1 MSLFTQVK
9 ERISHQLVDIL
20 DLDED
25 CQSCIC
31 NMLQKPKDSS
41 KGEYCLNIQKLV
53 HTCGKCDKL
62 NSNQK

>member
-1 MSLFTQVK
+1 MSLLTEVK
-9 ERISHQLVDIL
+9 ERISYQLVDIL

-25 CQSCIC
+25 CQSCIKS
-31 NMLQKPKDSS
+31 MLQKPKDSS

-53 HTCGKCDKL
+53 HTCGKCGKL

>member
-1 MSLFTQVK
+1 MSLLTEVK
-9 ERISHQLVDIL
+9 ERISYQLVTIL
-20 DLDED
+20 DLDES
-25 CQSCIC
+25 CQNCIS
-31 NMLQKPKDSS
+31 NMLQRPKDSS

>member
-1 MSLFTQVK
+1 MSLLTQVK
-9 ERISHQLVDIL
+9 ERISHQLVNIL
-20 DLDED
+20 DLDES
-25 CQSCIC
+25 CQSCIN

-53 HTCGKCDKL
+53 HTCSKCDKL

>member
-1 MSLFTQVK
+1 MSLLTEVK
-9 ERISHQLVDIL
+9 ERISYQLVDIL

-25 CQSCIC
+25 CQSCIY

-41 KGEYCLNIQKLV
+41 NGEYCLNIQKLV